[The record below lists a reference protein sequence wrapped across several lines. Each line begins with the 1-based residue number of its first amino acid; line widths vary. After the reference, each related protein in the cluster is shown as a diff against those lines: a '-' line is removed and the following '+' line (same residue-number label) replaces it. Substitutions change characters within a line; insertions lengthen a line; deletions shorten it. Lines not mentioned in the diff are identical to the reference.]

1 MSIDAA
7 PLVEIGKDFVV
18 TATLSRD
25 GAASDL
31 TDATIS
37 AKLVGPTGIEL
48 IGATIQSAATDG
60 ADWAN
65 GIIVIVF
72 PKASTSALLPG
83 DAYVVYDVT
92 SGGMEQGYEPQQL
105 QMVVQAAG
113 VVPQVL
119 TPNER
124 AVCFEIFG
132 VPPGGTGV
140 AYSLISTLF
149 GPAGESYDH
158 SKLVTDLNA
167 RLDALPPPHVQRV
180 RQVCTT
186 RWDEIGSTRQV
197 LITKSATGSEGIL
210 QDDHAERALIRKRL
224 ITITGF
230 WCPKGGFVTEK
241 DGGGRR
247 IIR

>member
-1 MSIDAA
+1 MTIATA
-7 PLVEIGKDFVV
+7 PVVTVGTDFVV
-18 TATLSRD
+18 TATLTRD
-25 GAASDL
+25 GAPAVL
-31 TDATIS
+31 T
-37 AKLVGPTGIEL
+37 
-48 IGATIQSAATDG
+48 GATILATLRSATGAELVPATAQASSTAG
-60 ADWAN
+60 ANWAL
-65 GIIVIVF
+65 GVIVVVF
-72 PKASTSALLPG
+72 PKALTALIPAG
-83 DAYVVYDVT
+83 DAYVEYDVT
-92 SGGMEQGYEPQQL
+92 LEGVEQIYEPQQI
-105 QMVVQAAG
+105 QVVAQGAG
-113 VVPQVL
+113 KVPQVL

-124 AVCFEIFG
+124 AICFEIWG
-132 VPPGGTGV
+132 VPPGGVGV

-158 SKLVTDLNA
+158 SKLVTDANA
-167 RLDALPPPHVQRV
+167 CLDQLPPPHVQRV
-180 RQVCTT
+180 RQVCTS